1 MKRTLWALF
10 LGISFLAV
18 ALWQGFGKIDAVMKQ
33 ENPFFGDEPAF
44 SVDVGE
50 REICVFGQTH
60 SWDA

>member
-1 MKRTLWALF
+1 MKRTLLALF

-18 ALWQGFGKIDAVMKQ
+18 ALWQGFTRVDTVMKQ
-33 ENPFFGDEPAF
+33 ENPFFGTQPAF

-60 SWDA
+60 SWGA